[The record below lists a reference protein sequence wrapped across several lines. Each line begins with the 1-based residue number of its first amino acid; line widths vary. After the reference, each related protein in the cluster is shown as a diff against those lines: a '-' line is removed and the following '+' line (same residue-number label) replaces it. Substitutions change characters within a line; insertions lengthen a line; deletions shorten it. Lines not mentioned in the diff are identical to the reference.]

1 MIQCTECEFFEI
13 DVNGRKI
20 LKCDPCTSIKEPECL
35 AKLQLFRLDMLIAG
49 YQSMLASQRKL
60 APVQDKLLKYVQRE
74 LNDMDE
80 AESWKVDED
89 EDEDE
94 GEGEDEGDKPG
105 PL

>member
-13 DVNGRKI
+13 GADGRKI
-20 LKCDPCTSIKEPECL
+20 LKCDPCANIKEPECL

-80 AESWKVDED
+80 AESWKVDE
-89 EDEDE
+89 EDD
-94 GEGEDEGDKPG
+94 DDKPG

>member
-1 MIQCTECEFFEI
+1 MIQCTECEFFET
-13 DVNGRKI
+13 DANGRKI
-20 LKCDPCTSIKEPECL
+20 LKCDPCVDIKEPECL

-89 EDEDE
+89 EDD
-94 GEGEDEGDKPG
+94 GDKPG